1 MISPEKFSQLRVGDR
16 LRVTTQ
22 KDIIAMTPKMYEL
35 SGEVV
40 TVSKKVTSGVIR
52 ILEDNEAFVWNHTM
66 FSEVLEI
73 EREIVAHTENQVDDL
88 LFA

>member
-1 MISPEKFSQLRVGDR
+1 MISLDEFSQLRVGDK
-16 LRVTTQ
+16 LRVTTE

-40 TVSKKVTSGVIR
+40 TVSKKVNSGIIR
-52 ILEDNEAFVWNHTM
+52 ILEDNEAYVWNCIM
-66 FSEVLEI
+66 FSEVFKV